1 MTNQIRQLLA
11 RSPALARVR
20 EGLIRVLSGVEGV
33 TATEGERDSLGR
45 PATRYDQPSIDGTVL
60 SLFVDAGSARLLE
73 EVTVVGTDG
82 IAEPT
87 GAPVAPVAPA
97 APAVPESTPEPQLAP
112 RHSALPGDIA
122 VLDDGAATLVVAPA
136 PTVSAAVVLSRS
148 SHARW
153 LILGTPR
160 TARGSRGAS

>member
-11 RSPALARVR
+11 RSPALAQVR

-87 GAPVAPVAPA
+87 EAPV
-97 APAVPESTPEPQLAP
+97 APAVPESPSEPQ
-112 RHSALPGDIA
+112 
-122 VLDDGAATLVVAPA
+122 PA
-136 PTVSAAVVLSRS
+136 PGTVLYRETWLSWTTAPPPS
-148 SHARW
+148 S
-153 LILGTPR
+153 
-160 TARGSRGAS
+160 

>member
-1 MTNQIRQLLA
+1 MQARREDNGEQHARPSLRRELEQAQGERPLPERMTNQIRQLLA

-20 EGLIRVLSGVEGV
+20 EGLVRVLSGVEGV

-87 GAPVAPVAPA
+87 EAPV
-97 APAVPESTPEPQLAP
+97 APAVPESTPEPQ
-112 RHSALPGDIA
+112 
-122 VLDDGAATLVVAPA
+122 PA
-136 PTVSAAVVLSRS
+136 PGTVLYRETWLSWTTAPPPS
-148 SHARW
+148 S
-153 LILGTPR
+153 
-160 TARGSRGAS
+160 

>member
-20 EGLIRVLSGVEGV
+20 EGLVRVLSGVEGV

-45 PATRYDQPSIDGTVL
+45 ATRYDQPSIDGTVL

-87 GAPVAPVAPA
+87 EAPAAPV
-97 APAVPESTPEPQLAP
+97 APAVPESTSEPQ
-112 RHSALPGDIA
+112 
-122 VLDDGAATLVVAPA
+122 PA
-136 PTVSAAVVLSRS
+136 PGTVLYREPWLS
-148 SHARW
+148 W
-153 LILGTPR
+153 R
-160 TARGSRGAS
+160 TAQPPSS

>member
-20 EGLIRVLSGVEGV
+20 EGLVRVLSGVEGV

-87 GAPVAPVAPA
+87 EAPAAPA
-97 APAVPESTPEPQLAP
+97 APAVPESTPEPQ
-112 RHSALPGDIA
+112 
-122 VLDDGAATLVVAPA
+122 PA
-136 PTVSAAVVLSRS
+136 PGTVLYRETWLSWTTGSPPS
-148 SHARW
+148 S
-153 LILGTPR
+153 
-160 TARGSRGAS
+160 